1 MLKNTPLKEEHIRLG
16 AKFMLFYGWKLPLEF
31 SQAKEEHLNVR
42 KNAGLFDVSHM
53 GEIRVRGKE
62 ALALLKKCL
71 TNNTARLKKNRVQYN
86 FLCNEKGG
94 VIDDLMLYC
103 LKEKQ
108 DYLLCVN
115 ASRTEVD
122 LQWLQK
128 HNSFS
133 SVTVEDE
140 STKWAQL
147 ALQGP
152 KSCDILSS
160 VLKQEK
166 SGEKIVLKK
175 IKKNNFQWGSFKGE
189 SILVSA
195 TGYTG
200 EKGFEI
206 FISPKKA
213 GLLWRAILKEGQSK
227 GCLPVGLAARD
238 TLRMEM
244 KYPLYGKDLNEN
256 RDPYSAGLSWAVKN
270 PGPFI
275 GSEALKK
282 IKKNIKKKWVGFR
295 LLSEA
300 SVTGVPRL
308 NSRILGGLS
317 APPIWEKADKV
328 LSISVR
334 KIVPVGEVTGGAL
347 SPSLGEMIG
356 LGYVPSEYA
365 SRDQKIYVE
374 VHQKPVPAKVV
385 TGPFLK
391 QK

>member
-31 SQAKEEHLNVR
+31 SQAKAEHLNVR

-62 ALALLKKCL
+62 ALALLEKCL
-71 TNNTARLKKNRVQYN
+71 SNNVARLKKNRVQYN
-86 FLCNEKGG
+86 FLCNEQGG

-122 LQWLQK
+122 LEWLQK

-133 SVTVEDE
+133 SVKVEDE
-140 STKWAQL
+140 SSKWAQL

-152 KSCDILSS
+152 KSFEILSS
-160 VLKQEK
+160 VLEQKN
-166 SGEKIVLKK
+166 SGGDIVLKK
-175 IKKNNFQWGSFKGE
+175 IKKNDFQWGSFKGE
-189 SILVSA
+189 TILVSA

-206 FISPKKA
+206 FISPKKV
-213 GLLWRAILKEGQSK
+213 GLLWRTILEEGQSK
-227 GCLPVGLAARD
+227 ECLPVGLAARD

-244 KYPLYGKDLNEN
+244 KYPLYGKDLNEK
-256 RDPYSAGLSWAVKN
+256 RDPHSAGLSWAVKN

-282 IKKNIKKKWVGFR
+282 IKKNIKTKWVGFK
-295 LLSEA
+295 LFSDS
-300 SVTGVPRL
+300 SVTGVPRM
-308 NSRILGGLS
+308 NNRILGYLS
-317 APPIWEKADKV
+317 SPPMWEKADEH
-328 LSISVR
+328 LSISVK

-347 SPSLGEMIG
+347 SPSLGEVIG
-356 LGYVPSEYA
+356 LGYVPLEYV
-365 SRDQKIYVE
+365 SQGQKIYVE
-374 VHQKPVPAKVV
+374 VHQTPVPAKVV

-391 QK
+391 